1 MATFD
6 DVLVQIGGFGQYQK
20 VVFFLI
26 YLSSMMFSHLYFGF
40 VFLAVTPDHWCRSP
54 GVTELRDKCNW
65 SLEQEKN
72 YTLPVGQSGSS
83 SYSQCEKYDIDW
95 NSSSGSC
102 ENPLLFIRNGSQD
115 LPLTTCQD
123 GWVFENGTFPS
134 IVTEFELVCADA
146 WKVDLT
152 QACLN
157 VGFMFGTIIMGYAAD
172 TFGRKLCFLFA
183 TFVTTVSGLL
193 LAFSPNYTWFVIFR
207 TLQGLFSRG
216 GWLCSYVLITE
227 LVVSGYRRT
236 AGILHQVSFS
246 FGIMLLPAIAYFVPA
261 WRNLQLAITIPN
273 FLFLTYYWL
282 VPESPRW
289 MLSQKK
295 DEEAMKILQQV
306 AKRNGHTLSM
316 KAEATTMEKNDE
328 KVNRPSIVQLVR
340 TPQMRKHTL
349 ILMVNWFTSALV
361 YQGLVMRLGT
371 LGGNIYLDFFISGAV
386 EIPASVIIILVIER
400 IGRRLPFAAGGLVSG
415 GSCLLVVF
423 IPENLTWLK
432 TAVACLGRLGITVVF
447 EMVCFVNTELYPTFL
462 RNFAVSACGVL
473 CDIGGVVSPF
483 IVYRLAAI
491 WIEMPLVVFGVTGLF
506 AGVLVLLLPET
517 KGVPL
522 PDTIEDA
529 ENIRR
534 WKTSALKRHYQQIVQ
549 YSTETHNMKDTDA
562 VKIALSS

>member
-1 MATFD
+1 MAAFD
-6 DVLVQIGGFGQYQK
+6 DVLIQIGGFGQYQK
-20 VVFFLI
+20 VIFFLI

-83 SYSQCEKYDIDW
+83 SYSQCETYDIDW

-102 ENPLLFIRNGSQD
+102 ENPLLFVQNGSQD
-115 LPLTTCQD
+115 LPRTTCQD
-123 GWVFENGTFPS
+123 GWVFENGSFPS

-157 VGFMFGTIIMGYAAD
+157 VGFMFGTMIMGYAAD
-172 TFGRKLCFLFA
+172 IFGRKLCFLFA

-216 GWLCSYVLITE
+216 GWLCGYVLITE
-227 LVVSGYRRT
+227 LVVSDYRRT
-236 AGILHQVSFS
+236 AGILNQVSFS
-246 FGIMLLPAIAYFVPA
+246 FGIMLLPAIAYFLPA

-289 MLSQKK
+289 MFSQKK

-306 AKRNGHTLSM
+306 AKRNGHTFSM
-316 KAEATTMEKNDE
+316 KAEAITIEKNDE
-328 KVNRPSIVQLVR
+328 KMNRPSIIELVR

-386 EIPASVIIILVIER
+386 EIPASIIIILVIER
-400 IGRRLPFAAGGLVSG
+400 IGRRLPFAAGGLVAG
-415 GSCLLVVF
+415 GSCLIVVF

-432 TAVACLGRLGITVVF
+432 TAVACLGRLGITVAL
-447 EMVCFVNTELYPTFL
+447 EMVCFVNMELYPTFL
-462 RNFAVSACGVL
+462 RNFAVAACGVL

-491 WIEMPLVVFGVTGLF
+491 WIEMPLVVFGVTGLI

-534 WKTSALKRHYQQIVQ
+534 WKTSALKAHYQQIVQ
-549 YSTETHNMKDTDA
+549 HSTETHNTKDTDA
-562 VKIALSS
+562 VKIALNS